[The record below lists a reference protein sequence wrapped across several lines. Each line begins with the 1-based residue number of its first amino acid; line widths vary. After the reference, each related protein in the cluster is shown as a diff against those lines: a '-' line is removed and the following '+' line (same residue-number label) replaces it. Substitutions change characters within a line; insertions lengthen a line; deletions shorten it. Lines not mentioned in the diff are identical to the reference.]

1 MRRRKGGK
9 KKNREEGEREGKF
22 MTVAARREALTGS
35 VNVGHGQ
42 RRMIDAA
49 AIGLREHFYSVRRFN
64 AF

>member
-1 MRRRKGGK
+1 
-9 KKNREEGEREGKF
+9 